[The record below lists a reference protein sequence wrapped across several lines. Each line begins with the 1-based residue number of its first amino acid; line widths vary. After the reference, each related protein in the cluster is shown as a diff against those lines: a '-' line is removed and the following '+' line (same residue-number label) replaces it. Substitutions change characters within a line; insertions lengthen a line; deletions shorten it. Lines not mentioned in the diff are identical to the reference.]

1 MGRLLLFAAL
11 ALLLVWLL
19 RSRFRSGARRR
30 AAGAAAPPAPRGGA
44 EPAAPALTRDRRVL
58 LQARVGLWRALPA
71 DLQER
76 LLPRIEEFLSRVPFI
91 GAGGLTVTEDM
102 RTIIAAQ
109 ACLVTLGGDEAGF
122 EALHG
127 ITLHPD
133 EFVVEEQDED
143 EATGVVTE
151 GWRTLS
157 GQSVDGERIVLSW
170 RDVEEAEHRDDGYN
184 VVIHEFTHFLEQ
196 TRPGG
201 DPAAQRALAAAHDEL
216 CDAVDRGE
224 ETLLDPYG
232 AEDLTEFLAVAA
244 EMFFALPRRLKA
256 RHPALYD
263 LLRVSFGLDPA
274 SWPGDPTAAADPDA
288 GHRYSL

>member
-1 MGRLLLFAAL
+1 
-11 ALLLVWLL
+11 
-19 RSRFRSGARRR
+19 
-30 AAGAAAPPAPRGGA
+30 
-44 EPAAPALTRDRRVL
+44 VL
-58 LQARVGLWRALPA
+58 LQARVGLWRALPPE
-71 DLQER
+71 LQDR
-76 LLPRIEEFLSRVPFI
+76 LLPRIEEFLARVPFM

-102 RTIIAAQ
+102 RTVIAAQ

-127 ITLHPD
+127 VTLHPD
-133 EFVVEEQDED
+133 EFVVEEADED
-143 EATGVVTE
+143 EETGVVTE

-184 VVIHEFTHFLEQ
+184 VVIHEFTHFLDQ

-201 DPAAQRALAAAHDEL
+201 DPAAHKALEAAHAEL

-232 AEDLTEFLAVAA
+232 AEDLTEFLAVSA
-244 EMFFALPRRLKA
+244 EMFFSLPHQLKA

-263 LLRVSFGLDPA
+263 LLRVSFALDPA
-274 SWPGDPTAAADPDA
+274 SWPGDPARTAA
-288 GHRYSL
+288 

>member
-1 MGRLLLFAAL
+1 MGRILLLAAVVLLVLWLLRGRLWGRSRSAGDGGAKTGRGTGRGSPAGVAALPRDRRLLL
-11 ALLLVWLL
+11 
-19 RSRFRSGARRR
+19 
-30 AAGAAAPPAPRGGA
+30 
-44 EPAAPALTRDRRVL
+44 E
-58 LQARVGLWRALPA
+58 ARVRLWRALPPG
-71 DLQER
+71 LQDR
-76 LLPRIEEFLSRVPFI
+76 LLPRIEEFLARVPFI
-91 GAGGLTVTEDM
+91 GAGGLAVTEDM

-109 ACLVTLGGDEAGF
+109 ACLVTLGGEDAGF
-122 EALHG
+122 DALHG

-133 EFVVEEQDED
+133 EFVVEEADED
-143 EATGVVTE
+143 EETGVVTE

-201 DPAAQRALAAAHDEL
+201 DPAARKALEAAHEEL

-224 ETLLDPYG
+224 DTLLDPYG

-244 EMFFALPRRLKA
+244 EMFFSRPTELEA
-256 RHPALYD
+256 RHPQLYD
-263 LLRVSFGLDPA
+263 LLRVSFALDPA
-274 SWPGDPTAAADPDA
+274 SWPGDKGTAP
-288 GHRYSL
+288 R

>member
-1 MGRLLLFAAL
+1 VGRILLLAAVV
-11 ALLLVWLL
+11 LLVLWLL
-19 RSRFRSGARRR
+19 RGRVRGRRR
-30 AAGAAAPPAPRGGA
+30 ATGDSRSGDGRRGRDSAAGAT
-44 EPAAPALTRDRRVL
+44 ALPRDRRVL
-58 LQARVGLWRALPA
+58 LQARVRLWRALPPE
-71 DLQER
+71 LQER
-76 LLPRIEEFLSRVPFI
+76 LLPRIEEFLARVPFI
-91 GAGGLTVTEDM
+91 GAAGLTVTEDM

-109 ACLVTLGGDEAGF
+109 ACLVTLGGEDAGF

-133 EFVVEEQDED
+133 EFVVEEADED
-143 EATGVVTE
+143 EETGVVTE

-184 VVIHEFTHFLEQ
+184 VVIHESTHFLEQ

-201 DPAAQRALAAAHDEL
+201 DPAAHKALEAAHEEL

-244 EMFFALPRRLKA
+244 EMFFSRPLELKA
-256 RHPALYD
+256 RHPSLYD
-263 LLRVSFGLDPA
+263 LLRVSFALDPA
-274 SWPGDPTAAADPDA
+274 AWPGATDA
-288 GHRYSL
+288 G

>member
-1 MGRLLLFAAL
+1 MGRILVLAAL
-11 ALLLVWLL
+11 ALLLLWFLHT
-19 RSRFRSGARRR
+19 RIRRGRAGARDGR
-30 AAGAAAPPAPRGGA
+30 AAAAARVD
-44 EPAAPALTRDRRVL
+44 ALPLDRRVL
-58 LQARVGLWRALPA
+58 LQARVRLWRALPA

-76 LLPRIEEFLSRVPFI
+76 LLSRIDMFLDRVPFV

-102 RTIIAAQ
+102 RTVIAAQ
-109 ACLVTLGGDEAGF
+109 ACLVTLGGDDPGF

-133 EFVVEEQDED
+133 EFVVEESDED
-143 EATGVVTE
+143 EDTGVVTE

-170 RDVEEAEHRDDGYN
+170 RDVEEAELRDDGYN

-201 DPAAQRALAAAHDEL
+201 DPAAHAALAAAHEEL

-244 EMFFALPRRLKA
+244 EIFFSAPQRLKD
-256 RHPALYD
+256 RHPSLYG
-263 LLRVSFGLDPA
+263 LLRVSFSLDPA
-274 SWPGDPTAAADPDA
+274 SWPGDGRQPA
-288 GHRYSL
+288 H

>member
-1 MGRLLLFAAL
+1 MGRLLLLAAL
-11 ALLLVWLL
+11 ALLLVWFL
-19 RSRFRSGARRR
+19 RSRARRGVTR
-30 AAGAAAPPAPRGGA
+30 PHDASAPPPLPG
-44 EPAAPALTRDRRVL
+44 PARDRRVL
-58 LQARVGLWRALPA
+58 LQARVGLWRALPHG
-71 DLQER
+71 LQER
-76 LLPRIEEFLSRVPFI
+76 LLPRIEEFLARVPFT

-102 RTIIAAQ
+102 RAIIAAQ
-109 ACLVTLGGDEAGF
+109 ACLVTLGGEDAGF

-133 EFVVEEQDED
+133 EFVVEEADED
-143 EATGVVTE
+143 EDTGVVTE

-170 RDVEEAEHRDDGYN
+170 RDVEEAEGRDDGYN

-201 DPAAQRALAAAHDEL
+201 DPAAHAALEAAYEEL

-224 ETLLDPYG
+224 RTLLDPYG

-244 EMFFALPRRLKA
+244 EMFFSLPGELRA
-256 RHPALYD
+256 RHPALYGV
-263 LLRVSFGLDPA
+263 LQRSFALDPA
-274 SWPGDPTAAADPDA
+274 AWPADAPAAP
-288 GHRYSL
+288 R

>member
-1 MGRLLLFAAL
+1 MGRILLLAAL
-11 ALLLVWLL
+11 VLLVLWLL
-19 RSRFRSGARRR
+19 RGRAWGRRR
-30 AAGAAAPPAPRGGA
+30 RSADGDARPADGSSHELAADV
-44 EPAAPALTRDRRVL
+44 PALPRDRRAL
-58 LQARVGLWRALPA
+58 LQARVRLWRALPPE
-71 DLQER
+71 LQDR
-76 LLPRIEEFLSRVPFI
+76 LLPRIGEFLARVPFI
-91 GAGGLTVTEDM
+91 GAGGFAVTEDM
-102 RTIIAAQ
+102 RTVIAAQ
-109 ACLVTLGGDEAGF
+109 ACLVTLGGEDAGF
-122 EALHG
+122 DALHG

-133 EFVVEEQDED
+133 EFVVEEADED
-143 EATGVVTE
+143 EDTGVVTE

-201 DPAAQRALAAAHDEL
+201 DPAAHKALEAAHDEL

-244 EMFFALPRRLKA
+244 EMFFSRPTDLKA
-256 RHPALYD
+256 QHPPLYD
-263 LLRVSFGLDPA
+263 LLRASFALDPA
-274 SWPGDPTAAADPDA
+274 SWPSDRSPDA
-288 GHRYSL
+288 GHSL

>member
-1 MGRLLLFAAL
+1 VGRILLLAA
-11 ALLLVWLL
+11 AVLLLLWLL
-19 RSRFRSGARRR
+19 RGRVWGRRR
-30 AAGAAAPPAPRGGA
+30 RSSDVTADSGRGSSDAAGAAALP
-44 EPAAPALTRDRRVL
+44 RDRRVL
-58 LQARVGLWRALPA
+58 LQARVRLWRALPPT
-71 DLQER
+71 LQDR
-76 LLPRIEEFLSRVPFI
+76 LLPRIEEFLAHVPFI

-109 ACLVTLGGDEAGF
+109 ACLVTLGGEDAGF

-127 ITLHPD
+127 ITLHPE
-133 EFVVEEQDED
+133 EFVVEEADED
-143 EATGVVTE
+143 DETGVVTE

-201 DPAAQRALAAAHDEL
+201 DPAAHKALETAHEEL
-216 CDAVDRGE
+216 CDAVDRGD

-244 EMFFALPRRLKA
+244 EMFFSRPADLRA
-256 RHPALYD
+256 HHPSLYGI
-263 LLRVSFGLDPA
+263 LRVSFALDPA
-274 SWPGDPTAAADPDA
+274 SWPDDNSAEA
-288 GHRYSL
+288 GHSL

>member
-1 MGRLLLFAAL
+1 MGRILLLAAVV
-11 ALLLVWLL
+11 LLLLWLL
-19 RSRFRSGARRR
+19 RGRVWGRRRRSGDATADSDRGNAD
-30 AAGAAAPPAPRGGA
+30 AAGAAALP
-44 EPAAPALTRDRRVL
+44 RDRRVL
-58 LQARVGLWRALPA
+58 LQARVRLWRALPPA
-71 DLQER
+71 LQDR
-76 LLPRIEEFLSRVPFI
+76 LLPRIEEFLARVPFI

-109 ACLVTLGGDEAGF
+109 ACLVTLGGEDAGF

-133 EFVVEEQDED
+133 EFVVEEADED
-143 EATGVVTE
+143 EETGVVTE

-201 DPAAQRALAAAHDEL
+201 DPAAHKALETAHEEL
-216 CDAVDRGE
+216 CDAVDRGD

-244 EMFFALPRRLKA
+244 EMFFSRPADLRA
-256 RHPALYD
+256 HHPSLYGI
-263 LLRVSFGLDPA
+263 LRVSFALDPA
-274 SWPGDPTAAADPDA
+274 SWPEDNSAEA
-288 GHRYSL
+288 GHSL

>member
-1 MGRLLLFAAL
+1 MC
-11 ALLLVWLL
+11 
-19 RSRFRSGARRR
+19 SS
-30 AAGAAAPPAPRGGA
+30 
-44 EPAAPALTRDRRVL
+44 
-58 LQARVGLWRALPA
+58 
-71 DLQER
+71 DL
-76 LLPRIEEFLSRVPFI
+76 RVPFI

-109 ACLVTLGGDEAGF
+109 ACLVTLGSEDAGF

-133 EFVVEEQDED
+133 EYVVEEADED
-143 EATGVVTE
+143 EETGVVTE

-170 RDVEEAEHRDDGYN
+170 RDVEEAEQRDDGYN

-201 DPAAQRALAAAHDEL
+201 DPAAHAALEREHDAL

-244 EMFFALPRRLKA
+244 ELFFARPA
-256 RHPALYD
+256 EMQERHPALYAV
-263 LLRVSFGLDPA
+263 LRTSFALDPA
-274 SWPGDPTAAADPDA
+274 RWPGASD
-288 GHRYSL
+288 GG

>member
-1 MGRLLLFAAL
+1 MGRLLLLAVVIAL
-11 ALLLVWLL
+11 VVWLL
-19 RSRFRSGARRR
+19 RGRLRGSRSSAP
-30 AAGAAAPPAPRGGA
+30 AAGRATDPV
-44 EPAAPALTRDRRVL
+44 ALPRDRRVL
-58 LQARVGLWRALPA
+58 LQARVRLWRALPPE
-71 DLQER
+71 LQTR
-76 LLPRIEEFLSRVPFI
+76 LLPRIEEFLARVPFM
-91 GAGGLTVTEDM
+91 GAGGLAVTEDM

-143 EATGVVTE
+143 EETGVVTE

-170 RDVEEAEHRDDGYN
+170 RDVEEAEHREDGYN

-201 DPAAQRALAAAHDEL
+201 DPAAQAELGRAHEAL

-244 EMFFALPRRLKA
+244 ELFFSRPAQMQE
-256 RHPALYD
+256 RHPALYG
-263 LLRVSFGLDPA
+263 LLRTSFALDPA
-274 SWPGDPTAAADPDA
+274 RWPGAADEA
-288 GHRYSL
+288 R

>member
-1 MGRLLLFAAL
+1 MGRILLLAAV
-11 ALLLVWLL
+11 LLLLLWLL
-19 RSRFRSGARRR
+19 RGRVWGRGR
-30 AAGAAAPPAPRGGA
+30 RGGA
-44 EPAAPALTRDRRVL
+44 ASADADSGGDSASAAGSAALPRDRRVL
-58 LQARVGLWRALPA
+58 LQARVRLWRALPPG
-71 DLQER
+71 LQDR
-76 LLPRIEEFLSRVPFI
+76 LLPRIEEFLARVPFI
-91 GAGGLTVTEDM
+91 GAGGFTVTEDM

-109 ACLVTLGGDEAGF
+109 ACLVTLGGEDAGF

-133 EFVVEEQDED
+133 EFVVEEADED
-143 EATGVVTE
+143 EETGVVTE

-184 VVIHEFTHFLEQ
+184 VVIHEFTHFLDQ

-201 DPAAQRALAAAHDEL
+201 DPAAHKALEAAHAEL

-232 AEDLTEFLAVAA
+232 AEDLTEFLAVSA
-244 EMFFALPRRLKA
+244 EMFFSLPHQLKA

-263 LLRVSFGLDPA
+263 LLRVSFALDPA
-274 SWPGDPTAAADPDA
+274 SWPGDPARTAA
-288 GHRYSL
+288 

>member
-1 MGRLLLFAAL
+1 MGRIVLLAAVV
-11 ALLLVWLL
+11 LLVLWLL
-19 RSRFRSGARRR
+19 RGRVRGRRRGTGDSRSGDGRRGHDS
-30 AAGAAAPPAPRGGA
+30 AAGAT
-44 EPAAPALTRDRRVL
+44 ALPRDRRVL
-58 LQARVGLWRALPA
+58 LQARVRLWRALPPE
-71 DLQER
+71 LQER
-76 LLPRIEEFLSRVPFI
+76 LLPRIEEFLARVPFI

-109 ACLVTLGGDEAGF
+109 ACLVTLGGEDAGF

-133 EFVVEEQDED
+133 EFVVEEADED
-143 EATGVVTE
+143 EETGVVTE

-201 DPAAQRALAAAHDEL
+201 DPAAHRALEAAHEEL

-244 EMFFALPRRLKA
+244 EMFFSRPLGLKA
-256 RHPALYD
+256 RHPSLYD
-263 LLRVSFGLDPA
+263 LLRVSFALDPA
-274 SWPGDPTAAADPDA
+274 AWPGATDA
-288 GHRYSL
+288 G